1 MSAGTCSANPRIT
14 PSGSLSASQREIW
27 TTAGASSGS
36 GCSSNSSAVRSTRPG
51 VPSWRT
57 NRAGRRSPSGATRP
71 AASQHGAHRLAVEF
85 LVLRG
90 EHVDRGRD
98 HDDLVAVQP
107 LPRER
112 FAREHVG
119 VGLGDV
125 GLEERPGLAGELVR
139 VVEPDVA
146 APDHRGALRLE
157 RVEHARRLRVVQDHH
172 VALVHA
178 RRDLRDIARQHA
190 LVRAPGVVVERQ
202 AVALG
207 AVQPVVDPLGD
218 REELGRAVDHHPA
231 RVDAGA
237 ARVGDERAE
246 QLDDPAAA
254 GGRVDVPD
262 DPAAEQ
268 HAGHLH
274 PALELLIAAGWED
287 GAEPLRA
294 HR

>member
-51 VPSWRT
+51 RPVVAHE
-57 NRAGRRSPSGATRP
+57 RAGAPLAVGRDEAGGV
-71 AASQHGAHRLAVEF
+71 QHGAHRLAVEV

-98 HDDLVAVQP
+98 HDDPLAVQP

-112 FAREHVG
+112 LAREHVG

-125 GLEERPGLAGELVR
+125 GLEERPRLAGELVR

-190 LVRAPGVVVERQ
+190 LVLRLASSSSGRPSPSAPCSRLWIRLVTGRTRACRRSPPSARRRRRR
-202 AVALG
+202 ARRRRA
-207 AVQPVVDPLGD
+207 
-218 REELGRAVDHHPA
+218 GRAA
-231 RVDAGA
+231 RRPRRR
-237 ARVGDERAE
+237 ARSS
-246 QLDDPAAA
+246 
-254 GGRVDVPD
+254 
-262 DPAAEQ
+262 
-268 HAGHLH
+268 
-274 PALELLIAAGWED
+274 
-287 GAEPLRA
+287 
-294 HR
+294 